1 MLSFFNVFTGYP
13 HILFNDCLNIFSVF
27 SLHILFSCYRLVTVI
42 YVLWTQVYHH
52 IYISPT
58 FSLSLSLFF
67 HSLYHVFQKVKGLNF
82 YKIQFTFL
90 LYLVTFFYP
99 VCCRRNLCLTK
110 AHKDFSLVSF
120 ILEVLKFGFN
130 I

>member
-27 SLHILFSCYRLVTVI
+27 SLHILFSCYRLVTVM

-58 FSLSLSLFF
+58 YSLSLSLFF
-67 HSLYHVFQKVKGLNF
+67 HSLYHVFQKVKGLKF

-90 LYLVTFFYP
+90 LYLVTFLSYVLSKKSLPNKSSQRFLSCVFYS
-99 VCCRRNLCLTK
+99 R
-110 AHKDFSLVSF
+110 SF
-120 ILEVLKFGFN
+120 KIWF
-130 I
+130 